1 MNNYKLQFTEYF
13 YFILQD
19 VSGQVVLITGGGG
32 GVGRHLAL
40 NFAEL
45 DARVIVWDI
54 NQAGKTIFFYLILEV
69 CMHIKFLTRR
79 RNFYLANFVRI
90 SNCFI

>member
-45 DARVIVWDI
+45 DARVVVWDI
-54 NQAGKTIFFYLILEV
+54 NQAGKTIFENENGHFCASLLKYNAL
-69 CMHIKFLTRR
+69 
-79 RNFYLANFVRI
+79 
-90 SNCFI
+90 